1 VNRTNFRAPI
11 IETLKH
17 PIVAMLAKR
26 KVVGGDGVIANA

>member
-1 VNRTNFRAPI
+1 MNRTDVKAPI

-17 PIVAMLAKR
+17 PIVAMLTKR